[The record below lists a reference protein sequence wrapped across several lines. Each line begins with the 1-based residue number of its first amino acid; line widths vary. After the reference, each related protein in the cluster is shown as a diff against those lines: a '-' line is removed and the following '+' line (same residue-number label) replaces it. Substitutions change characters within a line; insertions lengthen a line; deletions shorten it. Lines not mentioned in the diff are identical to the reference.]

1 MDCNIQRRGIP
12 LASKCVCC
20 ATPKTKTLE
29 HLLVQSD
36 IAKNLWSHFAHK
48 LHKKMNFRSFHHL
61 SLVAARWA
69 SASSTRNTI
78 LAILFC
84 GAWEIWKTRC
94 RLKYDG
100 ELYNG
105 TTILRRVYNLVH
117 DITIMHKPK
126 RQASTFDKICLG
138 GENGFGGI
146 SHRIMSTS

>member
-61 SLVAARWA
+61 CRLWLQGGHRQAQLGIQSW
-69 SASSTRNTI
+69 
-78 LAILFC
+78 LFC
-84 GAWEIWKTRC
+84 SV
-94 RLKYDG
+94 
-100 ELYNG
+100 ELG
-105 TTILRRVYNLVH
+105 RFG
-117 DITIMHKPK
+117 KPVV
-126 RQASTFDKICLG
+126 G
-138 GENGFGGI
+138 
-146 SHRIMSTS
+146 